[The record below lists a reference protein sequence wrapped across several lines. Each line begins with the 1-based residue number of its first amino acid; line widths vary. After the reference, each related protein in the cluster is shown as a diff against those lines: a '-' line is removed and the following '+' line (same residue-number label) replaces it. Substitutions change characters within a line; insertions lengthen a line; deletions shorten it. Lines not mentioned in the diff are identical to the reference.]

1 MTGAPRKRR
10 IAVVTGTRADY
21 GLLRWILQALR
32 EADDFELL
40 TLVTGGHLV
49 AGLGETWRQVEADG
63 FPAAARIDTKQ
74 TGDRPLDVA
83 TACGTA
89 LSGFATAYDEL
100 HPDLVLLLGDRFEI
114 FAAAAAALPLNLPV
128 AHLHGGETTE
138 GAIDEQYRHAI
149 TKLSHVHLPA
159 TEAYARNLRR
169 MGEEAWRI
177 TVVGAPGLEWIRHLP
192 PSDPEA
198 WARRYGLPQD
208 EPVLLGTFHPATV
221 RAAEGAT
228 PLSELDEWL
237 HALDGSGLH
246 ALLTGTGADADG
258 LSFNA
263 RIRDYA
269 APRPRLHFHQN
280 LGSQNYLDSLRNCR
294 CMVGNSSSGIVE
306 AASFGLP
313 VVDVGDRQKGRLHGD
328 NVLHAPCR
336 SGDIEEALALALSDA
351 FRAKAAAVANPY
363 GDGNT
368 SEKVLSVLRGVDY
381 PRLLRKRLVFGD
393 E

>member
-1 MTGAPRKRR
+1 MTGSPKRRR

-21 GLLRWILQALR
+21 GLLRWILKALQ

-40 TLVTGGHLV
+40 TLVTGGHLM
-49 AGLGETWRQVEADG
+49 AGLGETWRQVEEDG
-63 FPAAARIDTKQ
+63 FPAAARIDTNQ

-89 LSGFATAYDEL
+89 LAGFAAAYDTL
-100 HPDLVLLLGDRFEI
+100 RPDLVLLLGDRFEI
-114 FAAAAAALPLNLPV
+114 FAAAAAALPLNVPV

-149 TKLSHVHLPA
+149 TKLSHLHLPA

-169 MGEEAWRI
+169 MGEETWRV
-177 TVVGAPGLEWIRHLP
+177 TVVGAPGLEWIQHLP
-192 PSDPEA
+192 PPDPKT
-198 WARRYGLPQD
+198 WARRYGLPLD
-208 EPVLLGTFHPATV
+208 EPILLGTFHPATV
-221 RAAEGAT
+221 RTVEGTT

-237 HALDGSGLH
+237 HALDATGLH

-258 LSFNA
+258 LSINA
-263 RIRDYA
+263 RIEAFA
-269 APRPRLHFHQN
+269 ATHSRLHFHQN
-280 LGSQNYLDSLRNCR
+280 LGSKNYLDSLRNCR

-313 VVDVGDRQKGRLHGD
+313 VVDVGDRQKGRLHGA
-328 NVLHAPCR
+328 NVLHVPCR
-336 SGDIEEALALALSDA
+336 SADIATALQLALSDS
-351 FRAKAAAVANPY
+351 FRAKAADVVNPY
-363 GDGNT
+363 GDGRT
-368 SEKVLSVLRGVDY
+368 SEKVLAVLRDADY
-381 PRLLRKRLVFGD
+381 ARLLRKRLVFGD